1 VTLKRPFLTCEA
13 VLSEAWHL
21 LRGSKYVRERL
32 LKMLMDNRL
41 QVAFELSTEINSV
54 VLLMQKYDDVPMSVA
69 DACLVRMSE
78 LQKDCLVF
86 STDTDFNIYRRHG
99 NQIIPVLLPPQS

>member
-21 LRGSKYVRERL
+21 LRGSKYVRERP
-32 LKMLMDNRL
+32 LKMLTDDRL

-54 VLLMQKYDDVPMSVA
+54 VLLMQKYEDVPMSVA